1 MTPVCCR
8 GSQGP
13 EAVISLSLPA
23 LHFHSC
29 GGVKGEFGT
38 LEDIRP
44 TLEGLS
50 GRTSGRLSQ
59 STLRSS
65 QMPPADA
72 LRLPGL
78 YGHVD
83 LGSWDG

>member
-50 GRTSGRLSQ
+50 GRTLWEIKPKHPQ
-59 STLRSS
+59 KQPDASS
-65 QMPPADA
+65 
-72 LRLPGL
+72 
-78 YGHVD
+78 
-83 LGSWDG
+83 